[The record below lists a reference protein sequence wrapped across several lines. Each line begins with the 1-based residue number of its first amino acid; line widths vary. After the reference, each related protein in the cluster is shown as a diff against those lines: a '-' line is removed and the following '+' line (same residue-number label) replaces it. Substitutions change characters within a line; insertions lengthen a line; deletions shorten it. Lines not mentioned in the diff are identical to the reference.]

1 MPTLPER
8 LRRYSEA
15 CLAERL
21 DPDFAAAV
29 SEATA
34 SLEQKEPRSAGSE
47 TTVLLTPDAIF
58 LLQNYPQVI
67 NDLAARVREKLEHRL
82 EDLLLHGENGGKA
95 DP

>member
-29 SEATA
+29 REATA

-47 TTVLLTPDAIF
+47 ITVLLTPDAIF
-58 LLQNYPQVI
+58 LLQNYPQAI
-67 NDLAARVREKLEHRL
+67 NDLAARLREKLERRL
-82 EDLLLHGENGGKA
+82 DDLILYGETGG
-95 DP
+95 PE

>member
-1 MPTLPER
+1 MPTIPER

-29 SEATA
+29 REAATT
-34 SLEQKEPRSAGSE
+34 LEQKEPQSAGSK

-58 LLQNYPQVI
+58 LLRNYPQVI
-67 NDLAARVREKLEHRL
+67 NDLAARLREKLERRL
-82 EDLLLHGENGGKA
+82 DDLILYGENGGKD